1 MHLFYVESG
10 KIVKEE
16 VASFKREA
24 AFSISEN
31 SPDTELGNKNTLLSK
46 CLLEMRLGTF
56 SSSHTSSMCCFLK
69 AQISSHC
76 SETLLAPSA
85 TRGAKVLLG
94 DNGQSQNWFV
104 LLSQF
109 TLVLA
114 QIQLIA
120 LGLLQYTR

>member
-31 SPDTELGNKNTLLSK
+31 NPETELGNKNTLLSK

-56 SSSHTSSMCCFLK
+56 SSSHTSSMCCILR

-76 SETLLAPSA
+76 SEALLAPSA
-85 TRGAKVLLG
+85 THGAKVLLG
-94 DNGQSQNWFV
+94 DNGQSLARNPA
-104 LLSQF
+104 
-109 TLVLA
+109 TIA
-114 QIQLIA
+114 QI
-120 LGLLQYTR
+120 GLPFFSSSPLLLRR